1 MKSLAFKKE
10 NGFTLIELLLTLT
23 IVTILV
29 SVGIPSFQHIYH
41 LQKTQTTTNRLI
53 KNINFSRSYAISKG
67 RSITICPTADNLLCS
82 KNWNQKLLIFVD
94 YNANGKR
101 ENKQEK
107 ILRVV
112 DAAPKN
118 SQITWKAFQNKAFMQ
133 FTHFG
138 TTQQNG
144 SLVYCPSNKDTRY
157 ARQVVI
163 NKGGRP
169 RLTKDQNNNGI
180 AEDTNGRDIQ
190 C

>member
-1 MKSLAFKKE
+1 MESIVYKKE

-23 IVTILV
+23 IVTILT
-29 SVGIPSFQHIYH
+29 SIGIPSFQHLYH
-41 LQKTQTTTNRLI
+41 SHKTQTTTNRFMQAI
-53 KNINFSRSYAISKG
+53 QFSRTYAVSRG
-67 RSITICPTADNLLCS
+67 SNITICPTEDNITCN
-82 KNWNQKLLIFVD
+82 KNWNNKLLIFVD
-94 YNANGKR
+94 HNANGNI
-101 ENKQEK
+101 EIKQEE
-107 ILRVV
+107 ILRIV

-118 SQITWKAFQNKAFMQ
+118 SQITWKAFQNKAYMQ

-144 SLVYCPSNKDTRY
+144 SIVYCPSNKDTRY

-169 RLTKDQNNNGI
+169 RLTRDSNKNGI
-180 AEDTNGRDIQ
+180 AEDTKGNDIA